1 VLDLKTG
8 FNAVLP
14 ARQCATRQRPALSD
28 LSNLVNVAVA
38 ADGFVLDHAVGVGVQ
53 ALPASR

>member
-14 ARQCATRQRPALSD
+14 ARQCATRQRPALD